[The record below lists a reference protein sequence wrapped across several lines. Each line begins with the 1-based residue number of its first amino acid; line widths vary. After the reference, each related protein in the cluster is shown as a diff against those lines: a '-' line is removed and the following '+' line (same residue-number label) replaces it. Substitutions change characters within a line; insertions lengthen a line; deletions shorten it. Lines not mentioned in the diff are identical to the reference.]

1 MTIRLTVHCRLIAT
15 LRIRLP
21 PSPYDIYPVDWNV
34 LVLTAN
40 TGHFEGPHGFNLL
53 LEVGQLIVKE
63 EESIQYLPV
72 HS

>member
-40 TGHFEGPHGFNLL
+40 TGRFEGPHGSNLL

>member
-21 PSPYDIYPVDWNV
+21 PSPYDIYPVNWNV

-40 TGHFEGPHGFNLL
+40 TGRFEGPHGSNLL
-53 LEVGQLIVKE
+53 LEVG
-63 EESIQYLPV
+63 
-72 HS
+72 

>member
-1 MTIRLTVHCRLIAT
+1 MPIHLTVHCRPAST

-40 TGHFEGPHGFNLL
+40 TGRFEGPHGFNLL

>member
-1 MTIRLTVHCRLIAT
+1 MTIQLTVHCRLVST
-15 LRIRLP
+15 LRIRLS

-40 TGHFEGPHGFNLL
+40 TGRFEGPHGFNLL

-72 HS
+72 HC

>member
-1 MTIRLTVHCRLIAT
+1 MPIRLTVHCRPAST
-15 LRIRLP
+15 LRISRP
-21 PSPYDIYPVDWNV
+21 PSPYDIYPVDGNV

-40 TGHFEGPHGFNLL
+40 MGRFEGPHGSNLL